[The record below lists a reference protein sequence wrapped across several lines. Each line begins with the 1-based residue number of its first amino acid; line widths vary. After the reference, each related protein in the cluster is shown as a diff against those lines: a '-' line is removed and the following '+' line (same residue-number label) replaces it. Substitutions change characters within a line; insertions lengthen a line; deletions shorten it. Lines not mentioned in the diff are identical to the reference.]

1 MSDPREG
8 LKLRLGYEV
17 AREIERTPIISLGV
31 QDAATKAINSVLY
44 QRLQDQIIDDNP
56 TAQILEERIRDINIT
71 NIASENNINKADLIA
86 VLQSS
91 GFQRPPGPPGPPGDK
106 GAPGDPGDQG
116 PPGAPGPSSG
126 PSGGSSGSGSGRP
139 PKPGRSGG
147 PAMDADE
154 PRQPPSDPPP
164 PPPKMMAMA
173 NPSAQAY
180 AQNIALQAEIQGI
193 REEMQKQAKQAQIA
207 QEVQNRLIAA
217 NTNPR
222 TEIIRELQTIIQP
235 TIPVP
240 QAPPQH
246 NDLMTAFQQ
255 AMANQNHALGKTLER
270 LGMSMA
276 EFVEH
281 MKEKDKKPVEDAVV
295 TGAGQPPPPPP
306 PAPPPPPPIPIRE
319 KTRSRSAKPQEFTI
333 ATPRVQPPA
342 SREPSLASTI
352 RYPSPEPEAPRAQV
366 ARAIAREELHRS
378 RSRGGPEPILPIA
391 QEEGPRG
398 RQMARKPEGPMAEKA
413 KALLRKQEQGIN
425 MGEARIHLGRFA
437 KNFAQVKQKARN
449 AEKAASVPPPKPKTY
464 DDIEK
469 EVEEVVPDPTDT
481 RLRKKQQFPAGAFLK
496 RERLDSQGRTSLRYQ
511 GMPIRV

>member
-1 MSDPREG
+1 MSKDPRDG

-17 AREIERTPIISLGV
+17 AREIERTPVIAPGV
-31 QDAATKAINSVLY
+31 SDAAVKAINSVLY
-44 QRLQDQIIDDNP
+44 QRLQDQIVDDNP

-86 VLQSS
+86 VLQSG
-91 GFQRPPGPPGPPGDK
+91 GFQGPPGPPGDK
-106 GAPGDPGDQG
+106 GDPGGPG
-116 PPGAPGPSSG
+116 PPGPPGPSSG
-126 PSGGSSGSGSGRP
+126 PSGGSGSGRP
-139 PKPGRSGG
+139 PRPGRSGG
-147 PAMDADE
+147 PAMDESSDSTK
-154 PRQPPSDPPP
+154 RPPDDPPP
-164 PPPKMMAMA
+164 PPTKLRAMV

-235 TIPVP
+235 AIPLP
-240 QAPPQH
+240 QAPAQH
-246 NDLMTAFQQ
+246 NELMTAFEQ

-270 LGMSMA
+270 MGMSMA

-281 MKEKDKKPVEDAVV
+281 LKDKDKEQVEDPVV
-295 TGAGQPPPPPP
+295 TGSSQQPPPPPP
-306 PAPPPPPPIPIRE
+306 GPAPAIHE
-319 KTRSRSAKPQEFTI
+319 KSRSRSARPQEFTI
-333 ATPRVQPPA
+333 ATPRAQPP
-342 SREPSLASTI
+342 SREDSLASTV
-352 RYPSPEPEAPRAQV
+352 RYPTPEPPRAQV
-366 ARAIAREELHRS
+366 ARAIAREELNRS
-378 RSRGGPEPILPIA
+378 RSRGGPTEPILPIA
-391 QEEGPRG
+391 EEDVVSRG
-398 RQMARKPEGPMAEKA
+398 RQMARKPEGPMADRA
-413 KALLRKQEQGIN
+413 KALLKKQEHGVT
-425 MGEARIHLGRFA
+425 MGESKIHLGRFA

-449 AEKAASVPPPKPKTY
+449 AEQAASVPPPPKQKTY

-469 EVEEVVPDPTDT
+469 EVEEVVPDPGDA

-496 RERLDSQGRTSLRYQ
+496 RERLDSEGRKSLRYQ

>member
-1 MSDPREG
+1 MSKDPRDG

-17 AREIERTPIISLGV
+17 AREIERTPVIAPGV
-31 QDAATKAINSVLY
+31 SDAAVRAVSSVLY

-86 VLQSS
+86 VLQSG
-91 GFQRPPGPPGPPGDK
+91 GFQGPPGDK
-106 GAPGDPGDQG
+106 GDKGDKGDPGDQG
-116 PPGAPGPSSG
+116 PPGAPSSG
-126 PSGGSSGSGSGRP
+126 PSGGSGSGRP
-139 PKPGRSGG
+139 ARPGRSGG
-147 PAMDADE
+147 PAMDESSDSTK
-154 PRQPPSDPPP
+154 RPPDDPPP
-164 PPPKMMAMA
+164 PPTKLRAMV

-235 TIPVP
+235 AIPLP
-240 QAPPQH
+240 QAPAQH
-246 NDLMTAFQQ
+246 NELMTAFEQ

-270 LGMSMA
+270 MGMSMA

-281 MKEKDKKPVEDAVV
+281 LKDNDKKQVEDPVV
-295 TGAGQPPPPPP
+295 TGSSQQPPPPPP
-306 PAPPPPPPIPIRE
+306 GPAPAIHE
-319 KTRSRSAKPQEFTI
+319 KSRSRSARPQEFTI
-333 ATPRVQPPA
+333 ATPRAQPP
-342 SREPSLASTI
+342 SREDSLASTV
-352 RYPSPEPEAPRAQV
+352 RYPTPEPPRAQV
-366 ARAIAREELHRS
+366 ARAIAREELNRS
-378 RSRGGPEPILPIA
+378 RSRGGPTEPILPIA
-391 QEEGPRG
+391 EEDVVSRG
-398 RQMARKPEGPMAEKA
+398 RQMARKPEGPMADRA
-413 KALLRKQEQGIN
+413 KALLKKQEHGVT
-425 MGEARIHLGRFA
+425 MGESKIHLGRFA

-449 AEKAASVPPPKPKTY
+449 AEQAASVPPPPKQKTY
-464 DDIEK
+464 DEIEK

-481 RLRKKQQFPAGAFLK
+481 RLRKKAQFPAGAFLK
-496 RERLDSQGRTSLRYQ
+496 RERLDSEGRKSLRYQ